1 MQNDSETAAAGLAQG
16 LHIIW
21 EGKGSLREDGKG
33 SERGK
38 FNLLLEFGVNHQG
51 DGNPCGRF
59 VDKRIR
65 SLVSKILVMQTGGT
79 RVIAT
84 EPPGTKRGLDLYHSA
99 LIPSSI
105 IIFLTLATL
114 AK

>member
-1 MQNDSETAAAGLAQG
+1 MQNDSETATVQLAQG
-16 LHIIW
+16 HHTIW
-21 EGKGSLREDGKG
+21 EGKGRLREDGKE
-33 SERGK
+33 SERGE
-38 FNLLLEFGVNHQG
+38 FNLLLEFEVNHQG

-59 VDKRIR
+59 VDKRIC

-84 EPPGTKRGLDLYHSA
+84 EPTGMKRGLDLYHSA

-105 IIFLTLATL
+105 MIFLTLATL